1 MVCDVISVLWIRHQ
15 HRFQLQ
21 CLGIR
26 TSIVMMM
33 VMMMMMM
40 MMLTTSK
47 AVNFSQPKVSVR
59 VRKAKFTM
67 NSGSQLYS
75 NTGFNCQS
83 KMLDRDQTTGVTKK
97 AKMS

>member
-1 MVCDVISVLWIRHQ
+1 
-15 HRFQLQ
+15 
-21 CLGIR
+21 
-26 TSIVMMM
+26 MMM